1 MSTLKVMT
9 FNVRFDLNQ
18 VPERQSAQDSLEG
31 EQPWSTRKWKIA
43 DTILLYEPDIVGLQV
58 GFHRQRASISN
69 NLQLK

>member
-1 MSTLKVMT
+1 MTTLKIMT

-18 VPERQSAQDSLEG
+18 VPERQSIEASLEG

-58 GFHRQRASISN
+58 RA
-69 NLQLK
+69 